1 MLGSDRVER
10 EGPMVLDDARRTI
23 EAAIGTLTPARAQQ
37 LAKGLLEPGAAK
49 EQVARTAADILEWQH
64 KNRERV
70 REFVRNEVQTQMK
83 QMGGATQDEL
93 DALKKRVRELERGA
107 GMTASGRS
115 SAQKPAAK
123 RSTAKTSRA
132 KTSGAKRSGG
142 KKSTASRTASTTPG

>member
-1 MLGSDRVER
+1 ML
-10 EGPMVLDDARRTI
+10 LDDARKTI

-70 REFVRNEVQTQMK
+70 RDFVRNEVQTQMK

-93 DALKKRVRELERGA
+93 DSLKKRVRELERAA

-115 SAQKPAAK
+115 
-123 RSTAKTSRA
+123 TAKKAAARKSTTKKSSA
-132 KTSGAKRSGG
+132 
-142 KKSTASRTASTTPG
+142 KKSTATRTASTTAAG

>member
-1 MLGSDRVER
+1 
-10 EGPMVLDDARRTI
+10 MVLDDARKTI

-70 REFVRNEVQTQMK
+70 REFVRKEVQTQMK
-83 QMGGATQDEL
+83 QLGGATQDEL
-93 DALKKRVRELERGA
+93 DALKKRVRELERQT

-115 SAQKPAAK
+115 ATKKTSAK
-123 RSTAKTSRA
+123 RSSTAPST
-132 KTSGAKRSGG
+132 AKRSR
-142 KKSTASRTASTTPG
+142 TPAS

>member
-1 MLGSDRVER
+1 
-10 EGPMVLDDARRTI
+10 MVLDDARKTI
-23 EAAIGTLTPARAQQ
+23 EAAIGNLTPTRAQQ

-70 REFVRNEVQTQMK
+70 REFVRKEVQTQMK

-93 DALKKRVRELERGA
+93 DTLKKRVRELERRS

-115 SAQKPAAK
+115 AAKKPSAKRSATSTSAAK
-123 RSTAKTSRA
+123 RSRSTSA
-132 KTSGAKRSGG
+132 G
-142 KKSTASRTASTTPG
+142 

>member
-1 MLGSDRVER
+1 
-10 EGPMVLDDARRTI
+10 MVLDDARKTI

-70 REFVRNEVQTQMK
+70 REFVRKEVQTQMK
-83 QMGGATQDEL
+83 QLGGATQDEL
-93 DALKKRVRELERGA
+93 DALKKRVRELERQT

-115 SAQKPAAK
+115 TTKKTSAK
-123 RSTAKTSRA
+123 RSATAKST
-132 KTSGAKRSGG
+132 AKRS
-142 KKSTASRTASTTPG
+142 SRTPAS